1 MHRKGGGFL
10 LKAAI
15 CDDEFVTA
23 NYYYEQI
30 EQLFQK
36 SDTDIELDMFTDSG
50 KLLAR
55 LYDQE
60 RWDIYFL
67 DIDMPLVN
75 GLDLGKKIRELDA
88 DCYLVYIS
96 IHEECVYDSMK
107 TKPFRFIPKNE
118 FASRIEGCIQ
128 DIITDLHSESESNF
142 ILLETR
148 TALYRYRISD
158 IVYVHSLDKYVTL
171 FLKDNQ
177 QTESIRFKLS
187 DVENQLLPHGFIRI
201 HKSYL
206 VNCSFIKSIQPSCII
221 LDNGNS
227 LPVSRYRLEEIKTNF
242 RRLTL

>member
-1 MHRKGGGFL
+1 M

-75 GLDLGKKIRELDA
+75 GLDLGEKNQGTGCRL
-88 DCYLVYIS
+88 LSGLYI
-96 IHEECVYDSMK
+96 H
-107 TKPFRFIPKNE
+107 P
-118 FASRIEGCIQ
+118 
-128 DIITDLHSESESNF
+128 
-142 ILLETR
+142 
-148 TALYRYRISD
+148 
-158 IVYVHSLDKYVTL
+158 
-171 FLKDNQ
+171 
-177 QTESIRFKLS
+177 
-187 DVENQLLPHGFIRI
+187 
-201 HKSYL
+201 
-206 VNCSFIKSIQPSCII
+206 
-221 LDNGNS
+221 
-227 LPVSRYRLEEIKTNF
+227 
-242 RRLTL
+242 

>member
-128 DIITDLHSESESNF
+128 DSL
-142 ILLETR
+142 
-148 TALYRYRISD
+148 RICT
-158 IVYVHSLDKYVTL
+158 LNQRATL
-171 FLKDNQ
+171 FCWKRVLHCTAIGS
-177 QTESIRFKLS
+177 QTLSMSIALTNMLRF
-187 DVENQLLPHGFIRI
+187 F
-201 HKSYL
+201 
-206 VNCSFIKSIQPSCII
+206 
-221 LDNGNS
+221 
-227 LPVSRYRLEEIKTNF
+227 
-242 RRLTL
+242 